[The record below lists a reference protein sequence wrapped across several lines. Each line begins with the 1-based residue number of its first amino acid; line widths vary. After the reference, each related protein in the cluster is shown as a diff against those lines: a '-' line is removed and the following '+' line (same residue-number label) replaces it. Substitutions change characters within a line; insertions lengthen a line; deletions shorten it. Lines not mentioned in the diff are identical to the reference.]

1 MTKYH
6 VVASSPDSYKGVTGL
21 IYTIYEGENRVRGI
35 PHYDV
40 ESTANAVRD
49 ALING
54 DQLIAELRYRHKY
67 TPQSAAILTTFAPAE
82 EVLFYHV
89 QDQLPATISMSNDPA
104 VHRAQAL
111 KEAGYDEPVV
121 SWLPAKGR

>member
-6 VVASSPDSYKGVTGL
+6 VVTSSPDWYKGVTGQV
-21 IYTIYEGENRVRGI
+21 YTIYEGENRVRGI

-40 ESTANAVRD
+40 ESTANGVCD
-49 ALING
+49 ALTNG

-67 TPQSAAILTTFAPAE
+67 SPQSAEILTTFAPAE

-89 QDQLPATISMSNDPA
+89 QDQLPATISMSDDPA
-104 VHRAQAL
+104 AHRAQAL
-111 KEAGYDEPVV
+111 REAGYDEPVV
-121 SWLPAKGR
+121 SWLPVKRK

>member
-6 VVASSPDSYKGVTGL
+6 VVASSPDWYKGVTGL
-21 IYTIYEGENRVRGI
+21 VYTIYEGENRVHGI

-40 ESTANAVRD
+40 ESTAKAVCD

-54 DQLIAELRYRHKY
+54 DQLIAELSYRHKHIPK
-67 TPQSAAILTTFAPAE
+67 TAEILTVFAPAE

-89 QDQLPATISMSNDPA
+89 QDQLLATVSMQSDSA
-104 VHRAQAL
+104 THRAQAL
-111 KEAGYDEPVV
+111 REAGYDEPVV
-121 SWLPAKGR
+121 SWTPVKDR